1 MDGTSLNFYASLP
14 DASAFSSSDLAELY
28 NCDDA
33 DKVLTQSYLDAVFK
47 MGGVGIPYTSA

>member
-1 MDGTSLNFYASLP
+1 MDETSLNFYASLP
-14 DASAFSSSDLAELY
+14 EASDFSSSDLAELY